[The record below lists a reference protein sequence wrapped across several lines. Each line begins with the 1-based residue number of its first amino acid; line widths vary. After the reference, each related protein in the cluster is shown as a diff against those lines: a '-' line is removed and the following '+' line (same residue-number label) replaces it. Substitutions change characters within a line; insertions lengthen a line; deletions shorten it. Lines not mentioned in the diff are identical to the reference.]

1 MGNALESVGGAAR
14 GSVVSLSRVREA
26 LYGHGHNRRR
36 VRETKK
42 RKEREKR
49 ERKKER
55 EREKKRK
62 TDGKGKERARQAGQ
76 WPRSEQRGAACT
88 GGSSRFVDL
97 DRNARHNLP

>member
-49 ERKKER
+49 ERER
-55 EREKKRK
+55 EREKEKDRRE
-62 TDGKGKERARQAGQ
+62 GKGKGKAGRTVAKKRAAR
-76 WPRSEQRGAACT
+76 RGMHR
-88 GGSSRFVDL
+88 RFVSV
-97 DRNARHNLP
+97 RRPRQECEA